1 MPNARPAF
9 VIVLGLLGAT
19 IPVHAEFQLGRQH
32 CRYCVSATQS
42 AAAATLPAGYV
53 ARKYAPS
60 REINITHQT
69 LDVTPDFD
77 RRSVAGTIKIEFKP
91 TARPFAELKL
101 DAVDLAVTNVE
112 ASVAL
117 LGWQNTGEQLIV
129 TFKDA
134 IPADAAAWVKV
145 TYSAEEPEKGLYF
158 RTPAMGYR
166 EGDTHLWTQGEMHE
180 ARHGFP
186 SFDYP
191 NEKFTTE
198 MICRVPEG
206 MVALSNGR
214 LVSEE
219 KDAAAGLVAWR
230 WLQDKPHVNYLVT
243 LCAGYFKKL
252 EDRHGDLSLAY
263 WTPASKINFATN
275 SFAPTKAMLAFY
287 EQEIGVKYPWARYD
301 QVAVDDFTWG
311 GMENT
316 AQTTLNESTLYP
328 DEFHGTRNEEGLI
341 AHELVHQWF
350 GNLVTT
356 KDWANIW
363 LNEGFATYYDALFQE
378 HHRGGDAFRYTMLGN
393 ARDVLTQQN
402 DVIPIV
408 HRGYGD
414 PVEQFGF
421 RAYPKGSWI
430 LHMLRSQLGP
440 ELFRQCVKTYL
451 ERHAYD
457 VVTTEDLVEVIEEFS
472 GRDWDQF
479 FDQYVYHA
487 HHPELKVAYSW
498 DERSKLAKV
507 SIQQTQQLGPT
518 VLLFNLPL
526 KLRFK
531 SGTNTTDAVARVSKQ
546 AEDFYFALPDKP
558 EIVRVDPD
566 YTWLAQVEF
575 PLPSEMLF
583 AQLADSAD
591 MIGRVF
597 AIEQLAKKQDKT
609 VIEKLQAALNGDPF
623 WGVRFEAAKALR
635 QIHNDDAR
643 AALLASTSQPDDRVR
658 REVGQGIASFFR
670 AETPGVLAKVIAG
683 ERNPDLQADAIR
695 ELAPYPVDQVRD
707 TLLQQLNSLSYRQV
721 LADAAIDA
729 IRGQRSP
736 TYLDALLAVLRRRET
751 DFTSGGFSDGMNTL
765 AILGAEEENREAVRE
780 FLTSKVNHPKRS
792 VQLAAIRALGTLG
805 DPQALATLQ
814 TFAQAGKESPQRKA
828 AEAAIRQIRERQPQS
843 AEVNTLRGEVIEL
856 QKQNRELKAEFDEL
870 KKKLEAAGANPAGKP
885 ASAPVEKKRIRGGVR
900 RP

>member
-1 MPNARPAF
+1 MSIARLALATF
-9 VIVLGLLGAT
+9 ATTLGANFL
-19 IPVHAEFQLGRQH
+19 VHAESAYHQH
-32 CRYCVSATQS
+32 YCDKSALY
-42 AAAATLPAGYV
+42 AGATVEGSG
-53 ARKYAPS
+53 RKYAPS
-60 REINITHQT
+60 REIDITHQT

-77 RRSVAGTIKIEFKP
+77 QRSVVGTIQIEFKP
-91 TARPFAELKL
+91 IAKPFAELTL
-101 DAVDLAVTNVE
+101 DAVELMITNVT
-112 ASVAL
+112 ASAAI

-134 IPADAAAWVKV
+134 IPADAAAWVRIG
-145 TYSAEEPEKGLYF
+145 YSAGRPQKGLYF

-180 ARHGFP
+180 ARHWFP
-186 SFDYP
+186 SYDYP

-214 LVSEE
+214 LVSQE
-219 KDAAAGLVAWR
+219 KEAGTGRVAWR

-252 EDRHGDLSLAY
+252 EDRYGDVSIAY
-263 WTPASKINFATN
+263 WAPASKIAFATN

-301 QVAVDDFTWG
+301 QVVVDDFTWG

-328 DEFHGTRNEEGLI
+328 AEFHGTRNEEGLI

-350 GNLVTT
+350 GDLVTT

-378 HHRGGDAFRYTMLGN
+378 HYRGGDDFRYGMLGN
-393 ARDVLTQQN
+393 ARAVLGQPN

-408 HRGYGD
+408 YRGYGD

-451 ERHAYD
+451 ERHAYG
-457 VVTTEDLVEVIEEFS
+457 VVTTEDLVEVLEELS

-487 HHPELKVAYSW
+487 HHPELKVGYAW

-507 SIQQTQQLGPT
+507 SIQQTQKLGPT
-518 VLLFNLPL
+518 VLLFNVPL

-531 SGTNTTDAVARVSKQ
+531 TGTNATDAIAQISQQ
-546 AEDFYFALPDKP
+546 AEDFYFSLPAKP

-566 YTWLAQVEF
+566 FGWLAQVEF
-575 PLPSEMLF
+575 GLPNEMLF
-583 AQLADSAD
+583 AQLADPAD

-597 AIEQLAKKQDKT
+597 AIEQLAKKPDQG
-609 VIEKLQAALNGDPF
+609 VIDKLQASLNGDAF
-623 WGVRFEAAKALR
+623 WGVRLEAARALR
-635 QIHNDDAR
+635 EIHTGPAR
-643 AALLASTSQPDDRVR
+643 TALLASVRQPDDRVR
-658 REVGQGIASFFR
+658 REVLRGIASYFQ
-670 AETPGVLAKVIAG
+670 ADTPGTLAGLI
-683 ERNPDLQADAIR
+683 ESEPNPDLRADTIR
-695 ELAPYPVDQVRD
+695 ALAAYPVATVKE
-707 TLLQQLNSLSYRQV
+707 TLVGQLDSVSYRQV

-729 IRGQRSP
+729 IRVQRSP
-736 TYLDALLAVLRRRET
+736 EYLDPLLAALRKRESE
-751 DFTSGGFSDGMNTL
+751 FTSGGFGDGLNTL
-765 AILGAEEENREAVRE
+765 AVLAADLDDRESVRE
-780 FLTSKVNHPKRS
+780 FIVGQVNHPKRA

-805 DPQALATLQ
+805 DPEAIGPLQ
-814 TFAQAGKESPQRKA
+814 TFAVAANESPQRQA
-828 AEAAIRQIRERQPQS
+828 AESAIRQIRERKPQS
-843 AEVNTLRGEVIEL
+843 VEVNTLRNEVLEL
-856 QKQNRELKAEFDEL
+856 QKQNRELKAEFDDL
-870 KKKLEAAGANPAGKP
+870 KKRLETSKP
-885 ASAPVEKKRIRGGVR
+885 AATPGEAPKEKKRGWFGRGR
-900 RP
+900 E

>member
-1 MPNARPAF
+1 MSIARLAF
-9 VIVLGLLGAT
+9 ATVVGLLGAT
-19 IPVHAEFQLGRQH
+19 IPVHAEFQLGHQH
-32 CRYCVSATQS
+32 CRYCVGATQS
-42 AAAATLPAGYV
+42 AALPAGYV

-60 REINITHQT
+60 REIDITHQT

-91 TARPFAELKL
+91 VAKPFAELKL
-101 DAVDLAVTNVE
+101 DAVDLTITNVE
-112 ASVAL
+112 ASAAI

-129 TFKDA
+129 TFKEA
-134 IPADAAAWVKV
+134 IPADTESWVKV
-145 TYSAEEPEKGLYF
+145 AYSAGAPEEGLYF

-166 EGDTHLWTQGEMHE
+166 DGDTHLWTQGEMHE
-180 ARHGFP
+180 ARHWFP

-214 LVSEE
+214 FVSQE
-219 KDAAAGLVAWR
+219 KDTNTGLTAWR

-243 LCAGYFKKL
+243 LCAGRFKKL
-252 EDRHGDLSLAY
+252 EDRHGDLPLAY
-263 WTPASKINFATN
+263 WTPASKITFATN

-301 QVAVDDFTWG
+301 QVVVDDFSWG

-350 GNLVTT
+350 GDLVTT

-378 HHRGGDAFRYTMLGN
+378 HYRGGDDFRYSMLGN
-393 ARDVLTQQN
+393 ARAVLGQQN

-430 LHMLRSQLGP
+430 LHMLRNQLGP
-440 ELFRQCVKTYL
+440 ELFRQSVKTYL
-451 ERHAYD
+451 ERHAYG
-457 VVTTEDLVEVIEEFS
+457 VVTTEDLVEVIEELS

-487 HHPELKVAYSW
+487 HHPELKVTYSW

-526 KLRFK
+526 KIRFK
-531 SGTNTTDAVARVSKQ
+531 TGTNVTDVVARVSQQ
-546 AEDFYFALPDKP
+546 AEDFHFALPARP

-566 YTWLAQVEF
+566 FGWLAQVEIS
-575 PLPSEMLF
+575 LPQEMLF
-583 AQLADSAD
+583 AQLADATD

-597 AIEQLAKKQDKT
+597 AIEQLAKRSDKA
-609 VIEKLQAALNGDPF
+609 VIEQLQKTLNNDPF
-623 WGVRFEAAKALR
+623 WGVRLEAAKALR
-635 QIHNDDAR
+635 EIHNDDAR
-643 AALLASTSQPDDRVR
+643 AALLASTSQADDRVR

-670 AETPGVLAKVIAG
+670 TETPSVLGKLAAT
-683 ERNPDLQADAIR
+683 EPNPDLKADAVR
-695 ELAPYPVDQVRD
+695 ALAPYPVEQVKP
-707 TLLQQLNSLSYRQV
+707 LLLEQLNSTSYQQV

-729 IRGQRSP
+729 IRVQHNPG
-736 TYLDALLAVLRRRET
+736 YLEPLLAVLRQRES
-751 DFTSGGFSDGMNTL
+751 DFTSGGFGDGLHTL
-765 AILGAEEENREAVRE
+765 ATLAAEREDKQEVRE
-780 FLTSKVNHPKRS
+780 FLTSKINHPKRR
-792 VQLAAIRALGTLG
+792 VQLTAIRALGTLG
-805 DPQALATLQ
+805 DPQAIGALE
-814 TFAQAGKESPQRKA
+814 TFARAGQETPQRQA
-828 AEAAIRQIRERQPQS
+828 AEAAIREIRQRQPQS
-843 AEVNTLRGEVIEL
+843 AEVNTLRTEVLDL

-870 KKKLEAAGANPAGKP
+870 RKKLEATGANPAGKP
-885 ASAPVEKKRIRGGVR
+885 APAPVEKKPIRGGVR